1 MDRET
6 LKCWRMTAANLAELA
21 AGPQI
26 RNKRQNTRSSVENL
40 QAAAQLS
47 ENAAEHV
54 ATSDEPVVNTLWKVG
69 TAKSSQTL
77 SVYVTDLQVASLE

>member
-1 MDRET
+1 
-6 LKCWRMTAANLAELA
+6 MTAANLAELA

-69 TAKSSQTL
+69 TAKSSQIL
-77 SVYVTDLQVASLE
+77 VFCVCNRSAGCKPRMMQPHSD